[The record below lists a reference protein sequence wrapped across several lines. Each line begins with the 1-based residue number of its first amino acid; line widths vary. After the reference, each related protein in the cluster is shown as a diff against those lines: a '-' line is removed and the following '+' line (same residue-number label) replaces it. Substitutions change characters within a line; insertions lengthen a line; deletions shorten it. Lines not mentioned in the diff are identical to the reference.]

1 MKYILFIN
9 DNMVKE
15 IIPGEDPVFPGIP
28 IEERFPPDFVSQ
40 LMPVEDN
47 VEVYEYWVYNSS
59 TGTFDPPPP
68 PESEVE
74 PGEEEEEPVFEDVWF
89 ADHDY
94 EPGAYLTRDNNLY
107 KVLLPVYAGTQFTI
121 GTNIELT
128 SIEEEFMK
136 LNQED
141 N

>member
-1 MKYILFIN
+1 MKYIFFTN

-28 IEERFPPDFVSQ
+28 IEERFPPDFVNQ
-40 LMPVEDN
+40 LMPVDDD
-47 VEVYEYWVYNSS
+47 VEVDEYWVYNSS
-59 TGTFDPPPP
+59 TGTFDPPLPP
-68 PESEVE
+68 SEPEVG
-74 PGEEEEEPVFEDVWF
+74 PEEEEPVFDNAWF

-94 EPGAYLTRDNNLY
+94 EPGEYLTKDNQLY
-107 KVLLPVYAGTQFTI
+107 KILLPVYAGTQFTI

-128 SIEEEFMK
+128 TIEEEFMK